1 MSEDGVR
8 LLILVL
14 IFFGLPLLDGILKSA
29 KKARERPPLPGS
41 DDPVLRDWDHRSAGE
56 PTTATAAE
64 PDTTESPAR
73 TAGEELLPEELWR
86 ELRRLAA
93 GKAAER
99 RGPETRGR
107 APEGPRRVP
116 RTPSPA
122 PGSRGGARPRPRS
135 PRPSTTEGRRE
146 ESPAGRR
153 PAAARVAAPRVTSAP
168 ADERPTPPETRS
180 RPPALPGIGEARA
193 PGNAPLVALLRS
205 LGGPGPA
212 GLRRAVVLREVLGPP
227 VSLRPRDALRP
238 D

>member
-1 MSEDGVR
+1 MSEDGIR

-29 KKARERPPLPGS
+29 RRARERPPLPGS
-41 DDPVLRDWDHRSAGE
+41 DDPVLRDWDHRPAGE

-64 PDTTESPAR
+64 RDTTESPAR

-99 RGPETRGR
+99 RRPETRGR

-116 RTPSPA
+116 KTPSPA

-135 PRPSTTEGRRE
+135 PRRE
-146 ESPAGRR
+146 ERLPGRR
-153 PAAARVAAPRVTSAP
+153 PAAAPVAAPRVTSAP
-168 ADERPTPPETRS
+168 ADERSTPPETRG

-193 PGNAPLVALLRS
+193 PGNAPLVALLRT